1 MLHPFARKEAPLPQ
15 SPATTAFTP
24 APKRSLVSRII
35 NPFGGDG
42 TPSAPRKSGLQ
53 VTVEPDNAAPSLRA
67 TGQLGVRISINNYT
81 KTMVALT
88 FPTSQRI
95 EITGRN
101 VEGKIFYSYSTD
113 RNFTQEVSILT
124 INPGERVEYSEAIPT
139 RSMTAGNTYLI
150 NASIV
155 GQVGLEGSASITP
168 TP

>member
-1 MLHPFARKEAPLPQ
+1 
-15 SPATTAFTP
+15 
-24 APKRSLVSRII
+24 
-35 NPFGGDG
+35 
-42 TPSAPRKSGLQ
+42 
-53 VTVEPDNAAPSLRA
+53 
-67 TGQLGVRISINNYT
+67 
-81 KTMVALT
+81 MVALT